1 MKFEDKIKE
10 LEKIVNDLESGNID
24 LDKAIDKYSK
34 AMKLISECDKEL
46 KSVEEKISK
55 IVKENG
61 DLEDFDIEDK

>member
-10 LEKIVNDLESGNID
+10 LEKIVN
-24 LDKAIDKYSK
+24 KYSK